1 MTGEGSA
8 SGRKPEGAT
17 VSQDATATPQ
27 KEYLVLH
34 RVVLTGAP
42 GSGKTTLLHALRAL
56 GRAVV
61 EEAAT
66 DVIAEQR
73 ARGIAEPWL
82 REDFADLIVA
92 LQLARQTAPVPAAVR
107 VQLFDRS
114 PLCTLALA
122 RYLHH
127 PVGAVLRAEVERVV
141 REQVYERA
149 VLLVRPLGF
158 VVPTAAR
165 RISYADSLAFQAV
178 HEAVY
183 REHGFMLV
191 DVPVGSTSERVA
203 AAEAHLRS
211 RLR

>member
-1 MTGEGSA
+1 M
-8 SGRKPEGAT
+8 
-17 VSQDATATPQ
+17 
-27 KEYLVLH
+27 LH

-42 GSGKTTLLHALRAL
+42 GSGKTTLLHALRSLA
-56 GRAVV
+56 RAVV

-66 DVIAEQR
+66 DVIAEQQ
-73 ARGIAEPWL
+73 ARGVAEPWL

-92 LQLARQTAPVPAAVR
+92 LQLARQTAPVSAAVR

-127 PVGAVLRAEVERVV
+127 PVSAVLRAEVDRVV
-141 REQVYERA
+141 REQVYERE

-165 RISYADSLAFQAV
+165 RIRYQDSLAFQAV

-183 REHGFMLV
+183 REHGYVLV

-203 AAEAHLRS
+203 VAEAHLRS